1 MARTVEVKHQVWI
14 AASPATVQ
22 SQFADLQHHIDA
34 NVHPNLRFELL
45 SQERRRCRFEQK
57 VKLLGMWQRDLFER
71 IVDDDG
77 TIHDR
82 SVEGFNKGGTL
93 DFKFAPAAQGGRQG
107 TTVDITIRLPTPTML
122 GWLAPVLK
130 KQVTREVT
138 TASLQD
144 KNDIEN
150 VYQQRHAAM
159 QERVAAA

>member
-1 MARTVEVKHQVWI
+1 MG
-14 AASPATVQ
+14 Q

-45 SQERRRCRFEQK
+45 AQERQRCRFEQK

-77 TIHDR
+77 SIHDR
-82 SVEGFNKGGTL
+82 SIEGFNKGGTL
-93 DFKFAPAAQGGRQG
+93 DFRFAPAAQGGRQG
-107 TTVDITIRLPTPTML
+107 TTVDITIRLPAPPLL

-130 KQVTREVT
+130 MQVTREVT
-138 TASLQD
+138 TASVQD

-150 VYQQRHAAM
+150 VYQQQHAAI
-159 QERVAAA
+159 QERAPAA

>member
-22 SQFADLQHHIDA
+22 AQFADLYHHIDA
-34 NVHPNLRFELL
+34 NVHPNLRFHVLV
-45 SQERRRCRFEQK
+45 QEPSAARFEQQ
-57 VKLLGMWQRDLFER
+57 VKLLGMWQRDVFDRTIDE
-71 IVDDDG
+71 DG
-77 TIHDR
+77 SIHDE
-82 SVEGFNKGGTL
+82 SIEGFNKGGTL
-93 DFKFAPAAQGGRQG
+93 DFKFAPAAQSGRAG
-107 TTVDITIRLPTPTML
+107 TMVDITIRIPTPPLL

-159 QERVAAA
+159 QARVAAA